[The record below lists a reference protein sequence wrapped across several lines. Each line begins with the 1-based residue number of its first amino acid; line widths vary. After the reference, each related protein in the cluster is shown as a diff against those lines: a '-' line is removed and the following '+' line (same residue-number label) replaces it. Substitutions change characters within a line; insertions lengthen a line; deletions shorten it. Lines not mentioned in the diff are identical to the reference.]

1 MTSQSSLSTEKAI
14 STKNLVLKS
23 LPKEDYERLLPD
35 LELVEL
41 PLGKVLYRAEE
52 PIEYVYFP
60 NNSMVSVIANTF
72 EGQCSEVGVIGRE
85 GMTGMEVL
93 MGANYTLNENL
104 VQHANGALRMNTATV
119 RREFKRGGALHDLLL
134 NFTRLLMIQISQ
146 TALCN
151 RLHTIEERLA
161 RWLLLC
167 QDCAE
172 TNKLQLTQEFLSIML
187 GTNRAT
193 VTISAIAL
201 QSAGYI
207 KYTRGKITITDRE
220 GLKDFSC
227 ACYQTVRDQY
237 DRSSKLK
244 HF

>member
-1 MTSQSSLSTEKAI
+1 MTKLSSLSTQPAV
-14 STKNLVLKS
+14 STKNLILQS

-35 LELVEL
+35 LESVEL
-41 PLGKVLYRAEE
+41 PLGQILYRAEE

-60 NNSMVSVIANTF
+60 NNAMVSVIANTY
-72 EGQCSEVGVIGRE
+72 EGQCAEVGVIGRE
-85 GMTGMEVL
+85 GMTGMESL

-104 VQHANGALRMNTATV
+104 VQHADGALRININAIK
-119 RREFKRGGALHDLLL
+119 REFERGGALHDSLL

-151 RLHTIEERLA
+151 RLHTIEERLS

-167 QDCAE
+167 HDRAE
-172 TNKLQLTQEFLSIML
+172 TNKLQLTQEFLAIML

-201 QSAGYI
+201 QSAGFI
-207 KYTRGKITITDRE
+207 KYSRGKITITDLE
-220 GLKDFSC
+220 GLKNFTC
-227 ACYQTVRDQY
+227 QCYQIVKNEY
-237 DRSSKLK
+237 DREIK
-244 HF
+244 

>member
-1 MTSQSSLSTEKAI
+1 MPNQSSLSTQPAV
-14 STKNLVLKS
+14 STKNLILQS

-35 LELVEL
+35 LESVEL
-41 PLGKVLYRAEE
+41 TLGQILYRAEE
-52 PIEYVYFP
+52 PIEYVYFL

-72 EGQCSEVGVIGRE
+72 EGQCAEVGVIGRE

-104 VQHANGALRMNTATV
+104 VQHANGASRINTNAI
-119 RREFKRGGALHDLLL
+119 RQEFKRGGALHDSLL

-146 TALCN
+146 MALCN
-151 RLHTIEERLA
+151 RLHPIEQRLS

-167 QDCAE
+167 QDRVE
-172 TNKLQLTQEFLSIML
+172 TNKLQLTQEFLAIML

-193 VTISAIAL
+193 VTISTIAL

-207 KYTRGKITITDRE
+207 EYSRGKITITDRE
-220 GLKDFSC
+220 ELKKFTC
-227 ACYQTVRDQY
+227 QCYQIVNKEY
-237 DRSSKLK
+237 DR
-244 HF
+244 